1 MAWKK
6 ENNAYFADSFDRDS
20 ALCYTAEA
28 ICATDANNK
37 LYDLGS
43 GTLSFTIN
51 NASINNDVLTYAT
64 GGTGYDQGVATVSKS
79 FTIDGIGQVSSKI
92 EELQAQIDN
101 LKKNLASNKSC
112 IGLRPALATLKYKR
126 EVE

>member
-28 ICATDANNK
+28 ISAADVNNK

-51 NASINNDVLTYAT
+51 NASINNDMLTCAT
-64 GGTGYDQGVATVSKS
+64 GCNSYAEGVTIVPEG
-79 FTIDGIGQVSSKI
+79 FTIDGVGQVSSKI
-92 EELQAQIDN
+92 KELQAQIDN
-101 LKKNLASNKSC
+101 LKKNLVSTKSC
-112 IGLRPALATLKYKR
+112 SKLRLALATLKYKR